1 MTPVD
6 SFLTR
11 KSTNTKQQTPLKN
24 TNIHKMNAIKANE
37 PIHKTNKYSGRLD
50 LNSEERLKDIHDNL
64 QKDEN
69 FPSEIPVKETIG
81 KFKLMNPQK
90 FAENHPANTLLKEY
104 ADKGCPVNYGPD
116 WDLKKLLLYI
126 EKGPHVS
133 ALIPA
138 AITQLQEETK
148 QKITNG
154 YARTVKWKDIKDDI
168 PKKLKISPLAMIPHK
183 SKKYRCILDLSFSL
197 NYDGAI
203 YDSVNDTTVK
213 LAKQQSMTQLGSTLQ
228 RLVALMAKNHDL
240 KKPFKFTKLD
250 IKDGFWHM
258 AVNDLDAWNF
268 CYILPSHNKNQS
280 IDDMEIVV
288 PNSLQM
294 GWCESPPSFCT
305 ASETARDIIDK
316 LYTSRES
323 LEEHRLENAMLI
335 NINKSCPG
343 TIPKS
348 PSAKSNKRKYS
359 STNITTT
366 TITEV
371 FGDILL

>member
-6 SFLTR
+6 SFLTK
-11 KSTNTKQQTPLKN
+11 KSTNTKQQTPK
-24 TNIHKMNAIKANE
+24 IHKVNANKAKIE
-37 PIHKTNKYSGRLD
+37 TIPKPNKYNGRLD

-104 ADKGCPVNYGPD
+104 ADKGCPVNCGPD

-250 IKDGFWHM
+250 IKDGFWRM

-294 GWCESPPSFCT
+294 GWCESPPLFCT

-316 LYTSRES
+316 LYTSRDS